1 MSYHRPYPEVAG
13 GSIRTISGMIR
24 HEWLLFSREVMNREF
39 NRLTKVVTQALR
51 GTLATK
57 RTSKF
62 ATLALALSLSNAAMV
77 WSGPPYA
84 TSRSGFVAGRVTPGR
99 GADLSAQRRSYH
111 PSVVYYVPY
120 QAPVLVVSPY
130 GPSYYLPP
138 TVVATAP
145 FFCVLHNDGFV
156 SRVGLLDHL
165 SGMHKIPL
173 DAAANLCSD
182 GGASCVFPSY

>member
-1 MSYHRPYPEVAG
+1 
-13 GSIRTISGMIR
+13 
-24 HEWLLFSREVMNREF
+24 MNREF
-39 NRLTKVVTQALR
+39 IRLIKAVTLALR
-51 GTLATK
+51 GNLGMK
-57 RTSKF
+57 QKSKF
-62 ATLALALSLSNAAMV
+62 ATLALALSLSNAAIV

-84 TSRSGFVAGRVTPGR
+84 TSRSRFVAGRAVIPGR
-99 GADLSAQRRSYH
+99 GTDLSAQRRAFH
-111 PSVVYYVPY
+111 PAIVYYIPY

-173 DAAANLCSD
+173 DAAATLCPD
-182 GGASCVFPSY
+182 GTSSCIFPSY

>member
-1 MSYHRPYPEVAG
+1 
-13 GSIRTISGMIR
+13 MIC
-24 HEWLLFSREVMNREF
+24 HERLIFNREVINPDF
-39 NRLTKVVTQALR
+39 IRLTNAVTQALR
-51 GTLATK
+51 ETLAMN

-62 ATLALALSLSNAAMV
+62 ATLALALSLSDAAMV

-84 TSRSGFVAGRVTPGR
+84 TSRSGFVAGRAVTPGR
-99 GADLSAQRRSYH
+99 GADLSAQRRSFH
-111 PSVVYYVPY
+111 PPIVYYVPY
-120 QAPVLVVSPY
+120 QAPVLVISPY

-165 SGMHKIPL
+165 SGMHKISL
-173 DAAANLCSD
+173 DAAATLCSD
-182 GGASCVFPSY
+182 GMSSCIFPSY